1 MDKDNMKAAVGE
13 LITLIL
19 DNEEYL
25 SSFVFFLNRLENTR
39 IPMSEIKLVLNDY
52 LTICEKKRIDGKN
65 RVKDIGDRYLLKC
78 EKNIGFMDITKIE
91 LISNAVI
98 NNTGV
103 ELPIDIHDFKRRY
116 KNKILRNDEWGKTY
130 KELMQMYQEGDEIL
144 ETVSSRGT
152 WKQLCGSSFV
162 VLKRNGELVT
172 AIIKS
177 MN

>member
-1 MDKDNMKAAVGE
+1 
-13 LITLIL
+13 
-19 DNEEYL
+19 
-25 SSFVFFLNRLENTR
+25 
-39 IPMSEIKLVLNDY
+39 
-52 LTICEKKRIDGKN
+52 
-65 RVKDIGDRYLLKC
+65 
-78 EKNIGFMDITKIE
+78 MDITKIE

-98 NNTGV
+98 YNTGV